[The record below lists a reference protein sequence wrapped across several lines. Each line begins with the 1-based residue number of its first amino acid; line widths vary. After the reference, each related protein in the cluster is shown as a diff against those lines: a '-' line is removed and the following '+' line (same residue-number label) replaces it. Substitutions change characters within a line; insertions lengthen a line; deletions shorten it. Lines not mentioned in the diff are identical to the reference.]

1 MKSQRR
7 NSRIARR
14 GVTRHSP
21 AKRRLA
27 AVMLALESVSNG
39 PSFTD
44 PIVERLRQ
52 CPEAF
57 NAGEMVG
64 NMFDSL
70 KYDRDD
76 AEGGDRLLPPA
87 GLVMPLV

>member
-1 MKSQRR
+1 MKSQRGK
-7 NSRIARR
+7 SRIARR
-14 GVTRHSP
+14 GATRHSS
-21 AKRRLA
+21 AKHRFASVL
-27 AVMLALESVSNG
+27 LALESVSNG
-39 PSFTD
+39 PSFKD
-44 PIVERLRQ
+44 PIVERLQQ

-57 NAGEMVG
+57 TAGEMAG